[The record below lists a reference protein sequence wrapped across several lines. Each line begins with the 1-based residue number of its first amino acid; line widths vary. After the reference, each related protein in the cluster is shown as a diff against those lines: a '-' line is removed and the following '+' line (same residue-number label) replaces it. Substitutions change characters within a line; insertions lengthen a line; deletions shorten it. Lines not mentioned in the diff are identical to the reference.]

1 MRPQNNKAIYRAY
14 WQFSLYLSACVLVGA
29 AIYFFYTNTSET
41 EVERIVEKTEEYDR
55 IYVRQTDL
63 TDKID
68 TLFRYVTMFNTN
80 KNDVL
85 LMNAVSKRK
94 QEIVAN
100 MEDMSSRDVRMYQ
113 KLVSEV
119 NSFLSIKDSLRITQ
133 EEGDMVKKELKQ
145 CIDDNKQMKRKMTIG
160 GITIEK
166 E

>member
-1 MRPQNNKAIYRAY
+1 MKPQNNKAIYRAY
-14 WQFSLYLSACVLVGA
+14 WQFSLYLSACVLTGA

-41 EVERIVEKTEEYDR
+41 EVERIVEKTEEYDQ

-68 TLFRYVTMFNTN
+68 TLFRYVNMFNTN

-85 LMNAVSKRK
+85 LMKAVSKRK
-94 QEIVAN
+94 QEIVTG

-119 NSFLSIKDSLRITQ
+119 NSFLNIKDSLRTTQ
-133 EEGDMVKKELKQ
+133 EEGDMVRKELKQ
-145 CIDDNKQMKRKMTIG
+145 CIDDNKLIKRKMTIG

-166 E
+166 Q